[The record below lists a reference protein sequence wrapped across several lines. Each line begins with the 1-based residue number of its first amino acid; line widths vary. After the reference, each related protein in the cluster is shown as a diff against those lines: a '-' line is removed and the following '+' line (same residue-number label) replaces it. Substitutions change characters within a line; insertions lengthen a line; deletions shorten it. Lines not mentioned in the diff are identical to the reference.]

1 MKYPDTATV
10 KMTYGEFARL
20 SLHVGFEIL
29 FCVNNIEV
37 YKNHRVIIAD
47 LIEVDDVAQYSYIID

>member
-37 YKNHRVIIAD
+37 YKNHRVSRI
-47 LIEVDDVAQYSYIID
+47 SSKWMM